1 MKSIVCSL
9 KLSLR
14 NLNNIPM
21 QSPVITLLQ
30 TNPRWGDAPGNH
42 FLAEAMLTQ
51 AEKSDLYLLPEMF
64 ATGFA
69 TNPEGM
75 AEAEPGET
83 LHWMQRMAIQLDAAV
98 AGSVAVRD
106 AQGRARNRF
115 YFITPAEQYFYDKT
129 HLFHPAG
136 EDRCYAPGEEHVE
149 VEWRGVKYCLQVC
162 FDLRFPESAR
172 NHAVAPYDVLLY
184 VANWPAQRRL
194 QWEHLLRA
202 RAIENQCYVA
212 AVNRV
217 GDDPVVHYDGSSC
230 ILDPLGEDLV
240 RCPLEEESICSA
252 TLDMERLGR
261 MRQHFPVLL

>member
-1 MKSIVCSL
+1 MK
-9 KLSLR
+9 
-14 NLNNIPM
+14 
-21 QSPVITLLQ
+21 SPVITLLQ
-30 TNPRWGDAPGNH
+30 TNPQWGDAPGNQRQ
-42 FLAEAMLTQ
+42 AEVLMTQ
-51 AEKSDLYLLPEMF
+51 AERSDLYLLPEMF

-69 TNPEGM
+69 TDPTGM
-75 AEAEPGET
+75 AEDEPGAT
-83 LHWMQRMAIQLDAAV
+83 LRWMQGMAQQLDAAV

-115 YFITPAEQYFYDKT
+115 YFVTPTERHFYDKT

-136 EDRCYAPGEEHVE
+136 EDRCYAPGEECVE
-149 VEWRGVKYCLQVC
+149 VEWRGVKYRLQVC

-172 NHAVAPYDVLLY
+172 NHAKEAYDVLLY
-184 VANWPAQRRL
+184 VANWPAQRRR

-217 GDDPVVHYDGSSC
+217 GDDPVVHYDGGSC

-240 RCPLEEESICSA
+240 RCPLEQEVTCTA
-252 TLDMERLGR
+252 TLDMERLQR